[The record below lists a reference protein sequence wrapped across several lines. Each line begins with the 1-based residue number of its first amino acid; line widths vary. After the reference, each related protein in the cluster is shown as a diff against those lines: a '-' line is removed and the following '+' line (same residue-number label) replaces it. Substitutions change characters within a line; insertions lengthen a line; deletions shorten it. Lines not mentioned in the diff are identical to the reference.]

1 MFKKILTSVSG
12 LIIFVVLATGQDGE
26 FTATAPSVVQAGQQ
40 FQYTVQG
47 SERGDVKLPAIDN
60 FLLLGGP
67 YSSYSSHSQWI
78 NGKMTQKTEVSY
90 IFVFRALA
98 EGTFEIPASTVKVG
112 RKVHTTNVV
121 EIVVNSGAGGQA
133 APGTAQ
139 GGAGSGNQAGSE
151 EGTGVGTSEEQPVF
165 LRVIPSKRDV
175 YVGEQFVSALK
186 VYTRVNTQPGSSASD
201 LPYEGFYKKNLDPD
215 ANAQQEEING
225 QPYVTQVIQRHIL
238 IPQKSGDL
246 VIAPYESDWMIPQR
260 VQRQSSS
267 IFDSFFDDPFFNSVQ
282 SVPVT
287 LATLP
292 VTIHVKP
299 LPSGAPVGF
308 TGGVGEFDMKA
319 TLSSGEIEVN
329 EALSLKITINGTG
342 NLPLLGEPEVKLP
355 PDHDLY
361 DVTRTVHTSTTGNRI
376 SGSVTFEY
384 PIVARHAGHF
394 RIAPVQFAWFDPK
407 TGSYKTAVTDEFNFT
422 VLKGESEESQGGVY
436 VPGVMAES
444 VKDLGTDIRDI
455 SRIPPVF
462 SVVQSSLLGARW
474 YRWFYPVA
482 LMLTL
487 LLIIMMRV
495 VARRNA
501 DLTLVRNRKAG
512 RAARSRL
519 KHADRLRKEGNA
531 DRFYEEIGKAV
542 WGYLSHK
549 LNIETSALSREL
561 VLEQME
567 KRAVPGEQRDELL
580 RILEGSEFSRFA
592 PTSERSDMN
601 ELYNDAAQLIRNLE
615 NSLK

>member
-1 MFKKILTSVSG
+1 MFKRILASVSG
-12 LIIFVVLATGQDGE
+12 LMMFIVLATGQDGE
-26 FTATAPSVVQAGQQ
+26 FTASAPSTVQVGQQ

-47 SERGDVKLPAIDN
+47 AERGDVKLPAIDN
-60 FLLLGGP
+60 FQLLGGP

-90 IFVFRALA
+90 IFVFRAMA
-98 EGTFEIPASTVKVG
+98 EGTFEIPGTTVKVG
-112 RKVHTTNVV
+112 RKTYTTNVV

-133 APGTAQ
+133 VPGAAG
-139 GGAGSGNQAGSE
+139 GGAAAGNQAETE
-151 EGTGVGTSEEQPVF
+151 EGSGVGTSEDQPVF
-165 LRVIPSKRDV
+165 LRVIPSRKDV

-215 ANAQQEEING
+215 TNARQEEING

-238 IPQKSGDL
+238 IPQKPGNL
-246 VIAPYESDWMIPQR
+246 VIAPYESDWMVPQR

-267 IFDSFFDDPFFNSVQ
+267 IFDNFFDDPFFNSVQ

-299 LPSGAPVGF
+299 LPPGAPVGF

-319 TLSSGEIEVN
+319 TLSSDELEVN
-329 EALSLKITINGTG
+329 EALSLKITISGTG

-361 DVTRTVHTSTTGNRI
+361 DVTRAVNTSTSGNRI

-384 PIVARHAGHF
+384 PIIARHAGHF

-422 VLKGESEESQGGVY
+422 VLKGEGEEAQGGVY
-436 VPGVMAES
+436 VPGVMPEN

-455 SRIPPVF
+455 SRIPPIF
-462 SVVQSSLLGARW
+462 SVINSSLLGSRW

-482 LMLTL
+482 LLLTL
-487 LLIIMMRV
+487 LLIIMIRV

-519 KHADRLRKEGNA
+519 KHADRLRREGDA

-549 LNIETSALSREL
+549 LNIETSELSREL
-561 VLEQME
+561 VLEEME
-567 KRAVPGEQRDELL
+567 KRGVQEKQRDELL

-592 PTSERSDMN
+592 PTSEKSDMN

>member
-1 MFKKILTSVSG
+1 MFKKILTSFSG
-12 LIIFVVLATGQDGE
+12 LIISVVLATGQDGG
-26 FTATAPSVVQAGQQ
+26 FTATAPSMVQVGQQ

-60 FLLLGGP
+60 FQLLGGP

-78 NGKMTQKTEVSY
+78 NGKMTQKTEVSFT
-90 IFVFRALA
+90 FVFRAMA
-98 EGTFEIPASTVKVG
+98 EGTFQIPATTVKVG
-112 RKVHTTNVV
+112 RKTYTTNVV
-121 EIVVNSGAGGQA
+121 EIVVSSGAGGQA
-133 APGTAQ
+133 APGAAQ
-139 GGAGSGNQAGSE
+139 GGAGTGNQADSE
-151 EGTGVGTSEEQPVF
+151 DGTGVETSDEQPVF

-186 VYTRVNTQPGSSASD
+186 VYTRVNTRPGSAASD
-201 LPYEGFYKKNLDPD
+201 LPYEGFYKKSLDPD
-215 ANAQQEEING
+215 ANARQEEING

-246 VIAPYESDWMIPQR
+246 VISPYESDWMLPQR
-260 VQRQSSS
+260 VQRDPNS
-267 IFDSFFDDPFFNSVQ
+267 IFDNFFDDPFFNSVQ

-299 LPSGAPVGF
+299 LPPGAPGGF

-319 TLSSGEIEVN
+319 TLSSSEIEVN
-329 EALSLKITINGTG
+329 EALSLKITISGTG
-342 NLPLLGEPEVKLP
+342 NLPLLGEPDVNLP

-361 DVTRTVHTSTTGNRI
+361 DVTRSVNTSTTGNRI

-384 PIVARHAGHF
+384 PIVARHAGRF

-407 TGSYKTAVTDEFNFT
+407 AGSYKTAVTDEFIFT
-422 VLKGESEESQGGVY
+422 VLKGENEESQGGVY

-462 SVVQSSLLGARW
+462 SVVSSSLLGSRW
-474 YRWFYPVA
+474 YRWFYLVA
-482 LMLTL
+482 ILLTL

-519 KHADRLRKEGNA
+519 KHADRFRKEGDA

-567 KRAVPGEQRDELL
+567 SRAVPGEQRDELL

-601 ELYNDAAQLIRNLE
+601 QLYNDAAQLIRNLE